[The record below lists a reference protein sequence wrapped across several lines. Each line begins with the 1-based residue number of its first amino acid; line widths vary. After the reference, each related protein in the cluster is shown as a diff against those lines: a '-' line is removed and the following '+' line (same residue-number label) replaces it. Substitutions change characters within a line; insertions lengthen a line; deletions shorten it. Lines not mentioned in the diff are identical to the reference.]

1 MGLTNET
8 MPVCIFRTGTIH
20 GPGREWKNQLKMM
33 AGQPIPFDGSS
44 DVMIV
49 HRDDVVQAIKL
60 AIDKGFSG
68 LFNLFNE
75 VTCSKAEFFAKVCDE
90 NGYDHVQWLNL
101 SPGPK
106 NVSNEKIK
114 SHGLDFLDPDA
125 TRDAENLL
133 D

>member
-1 MGLTNET
+1 
-8 MPVCIFRTGTIH
+8 
-20 GPGREWKNQLKMM
+20 MM

>member
-1 MGLTNET
+1 
-8 MPVCIFRTGTIH
+8 
-20 GPGREWKNQLKMM
+20 
-33 AGQPIPFDGSS
+33 
-44 DVMIV
+44 
-49 HRDDVVQAIKL
+49 
-60 AIDKGFSG
+60 
-68 LFNLFNE
+68 
-75 VTCSKAEFFAKVCDE
+75 
-90 NGYDHVQWLNL
+90 VQWLNL